1 MSKSTKKTRSLL
13 TESLIED
20 SKIKEYVEK
29 EKEKGNLLNVPE
41 NIRRKYYTIIN
52 SSRKIYNNDS
62 DSDSENE
69 KLKKNIRSITMKT
82 FGNNKIA
89 KKNPTRKGGK
99 TKRKRR
105 SKRIKKKKN

>member
-41 NIRRKYYTIIN
+41 NIRRK
-52 SSRKIYNNDS
+52 
-62 DSDSENE
+62 
-69 KLKKNIRSITMKT
+69 
-82 FGNNKIA
+82 
-89 KKNPTRKGGK
+89 
-99 TKRKRR
+99 
-105 SKRIKKKKN
+105 